1 MMRRILIIILMA
13 ISLIAL
19 PQETLTEAFLSAPA
33 MKHASVAI
41 SIRDAD
47 SGTPVI
53 EYNSLTSLKPASIL
67 KLLTS
72 AAALEMLGPDHTF
85 RTLAGY
91 SGTLN
96 RRTGVLDGDIV
107 IRGGG
112 DPALGSPRFAEHYG
126 NLTERWISAIREA
139 GIKKVKGRV
148 IADDSYFDY
157 QPVPAKWIWEDI
169 GNYYGAGA
177 YGLTMRDN
185 TYEIHLN
192 TSSGSGP
199 PLIVNIIPE
208 ECGTELV
215 NRLISEGTT
224 DQGYVFAAPYSS
236 YGWIEGSVPAGRD
249 NFVLKASI
257 PDPPYLVA
265 VHTDR
270 SLKEAGIKTESYP
283 STIRR
288 EPGLAG
294 REIIP
299 LDSVVSPPL
308 EKIIE
313 FLNKESVN
321 LYAEHLV
328 RELGKI
334 CSGDGSTAS
343 GTEAVMQFL
352 RESGIETGGVFME
365 DGSGLSP
372 VNSITAES
380 MVSLLIHMRNKG
392 KYFSEFCSSIPEA
405 GKEGTLKNYFTDPV
419 FGSRMKAK
427 SGSMAR
433 VRSYAGYFTTQSG
446 REMAFCIIVNNFT
459 GPSRPVILSIEE
471 LLMKIIRDEPSIY

>member
-1 MMRRILIIILMA
+1 MRRILILILLA
-13 ISLIAL
+13 INLIAL

-41 SIRDAD
+41 CIKDAGR
-47 SGTPVI
+47 GTPVV
-53 EYNSLTSLKPASIL
+53 EYNSLASLKPASIL

-72 AAALEMLGPDHTF
+72 AASLEILGPDHTF
-85 RTLAGY
+85 KTLTGY

-96 RRTGVLDGDIV
+96 RRTGLLDGDIV
-107 IRGGG
+107 IMGGG

-126 NLTERWISAIREA
+126 NITERWVSSIREA

-157 QPVPAKWIWEDI
+157 HPVPAKWLWEDI

-177 YGLTMRDN
+177 FGLAINDN

-192 TSSGSGP
+192 TSLGPGP
-199 PLIVNIIPE
+199 PLIVKIIPE
-208 ECGTELV
+208 ECGAELV
-215 NRLISEGTT
+215 NRLTSEGTT
-224 DQGYVFAAPYSS
+224 DQGYVFASPYSS

-265 VHTDR
+265 VLTES
-270 SLKEAGIKTESYP
+270 SLEEAGIKTEGEP

-288 EPGLAG
+288 EPDMGG

-299 LDSVVSPPL
+299 LDTIVSPPL
-308 EKIIE
+308 EKIID

-328 RELGKI
+328 KELGRI

-343 GTEAVMQFL
+343 GTGAVMQFL
-352 RESGIETGGVFME
+352 RESGIETGGLFME

-405 GKEGTLKNYFTDPV
+405 GKEGTLKNYFMDPV

-433 VRSYAGYFTTQSG
+433 VRSYAGYFTTLSG

-471 LLMKIIRDEPSIY
+471 LLMKIIRDEPSKY